1 MRSAVG
7 QSQKVWRVTA
17 GEVSALVEV
26 MLNPTRLHSLVV
38 VSPASD
44 TGQPRLDVDAL
55 VSSVE
60 DLPCDVVVLDSMAA
74 SERLSDSISEA
85 FHCYGGSVRVV
96 MPRARVT
103 DHFRRHPLLLI
114 YPTDDRTL
122 SLRRVVEAAERT
134 PLSLAEPPEGSRP
147 PVRLAMPSP
156 DQPRPAPKPGPPA
169 SRPTPAALPTAA
181 AGTGAADLVEP
192 PDRDAVVDEVGS
204 PTPPPMHTPFGLADV
219 EAVVV
224 RAMTRTLEEQLG
236 GPSSETQRERSRAD
250 TAEELLAEA
259 ERRIGRLEAQLAE
272 RGPSLVLPVVYDDP
286 EAQLRWEVET
296 RWLMSMPEQQRR
308 AFTLPPW
315 TAGPGFLA
323 GLEHP
328 VVPRRKT
335 IAVMLAVLRGRV
347 WDEYT
352 THQFLESKAG
362 KPRLS
367 PTGTAVWR
375 TYVKAETPQAP
386 RLTWWQNPDTSC
398 HFEHVGTH
406 DELI

>member
-1 MRSAVG
+1 MDAPDA
-7 QSQKVWRVTA
+7 VWRVTP
-17 GEVSALVEV
+17 EDVPMLVEV
-26 MLNPTRLHSLVV
+26 ILNPTRLHSLVL
-38 VSPASD
+38 VSPAGDS
-44 TGQPRLDVDAL
+44 GQPRLDVDAL
-55 VSSVE
+55 VASVAA
-60 DLPCDVVVLDSMAA
+60 LPSDVVVLDSMAA

-114 YPTDDRTL
+114 YPNDDPTL
-122 SLRRVVEAAERT
+122 SLRRIVEAAERT
-134 PLSLAEPPEGSRP
+134 PLVQLEDPEPTRA
-147 PVRLAMPSP
+147 PVRLTVPTP
-156 DQPRPAPKPGPPA
+156 DMLGPAPKPGPR
-169 SRPTPAALPTAA
+169 S
-181 AGTGAADLVEP
+181 VK
-192 PDRDAVVDEVGS
+192 
-204 PTPPPMHTPFGLADV
+204 PTPPPVTHQAPAEPAVEPPHDDAPSETPPAPVPAHTPFGLADV

-224 RAMTRTLEEQLG
+224 RALTRTLEEQLG

-259 ERRIGRLEAQLAE
+259 ERRIDRLEAQLAE
-272 RGPSLVLPVVYDDP
+272 RGPSLALPVVYDDP

-308 AFTLPPW
+308 AFTLYPW
-315 TAGPGFLA
+315 AIGPGLLT
-323 GLEHP
+323 GLQQP

-335 IAVMLAVLRGRV
+335 IEVMLTILRGRG
-347 WDEYT
+347 WEDCT

-367 PTGTAVWR
+367 PAGAIMWR
-375 TYVKAETPQAP
+375 TYVKTESPQAP
-386 RLTWWQNPDTSC
+386 RLTWWQEPDTTIC
-398 HFEHVGTH
+398 FDHVGSH